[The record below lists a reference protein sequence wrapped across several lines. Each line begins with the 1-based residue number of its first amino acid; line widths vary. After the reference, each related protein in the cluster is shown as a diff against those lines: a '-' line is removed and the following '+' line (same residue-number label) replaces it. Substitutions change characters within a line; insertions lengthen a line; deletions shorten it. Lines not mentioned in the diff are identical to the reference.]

1 MGPIR
6 DVTQASQAL
15 ETCLL
20 RQMIES
26 SGVFKGNGMAGE
38 GLRTQMFV
46 EALADAVE
54 KGGGLG
60 LARIIE
66 QSLPVSEESELA
78 LADGETATEPT
89 SMTNVGRAL
98 IEYGGRAE
106 PPDNRQKT
114 QVKPQD
120 EGGGP

>member
-6 DVTQASQAL
+6 DAAQASQAL
-15 ETCLL
+15 EACLL

-38 GLRTQMFV
+38 RIRTQMFV

-60 LARIIE
+60 LAKIIE
-66 QSLPVSEESELA
+66 QSLPVTEESGLGLA
-78 LADGETATEPT
+78 EGEPATESPP
-89 SMTNVGRAL
+89 MTNVGRAL
-98 IEYGGRAE
+98 NEYAGRVE
-106 PPDNRQKT
+106 PQDRQKT
-114 QVKPQD
+114 QVKPQVK
-120 EGGGP
+120 GGRP

>member
-6 DVTQASQAL
+6 DAAEASQAL
-15 ETCLL
+15 EACLL

-38 GLRTQMFV
+38 RLRTQMFV

-60 LARIIE
+60 LAKIIE
-66 QSLPVSEESELA
+66 QSLPVTKESDLGLA
-78 LADGETATEPT
+78 EGEPATESNP
-89 SMTNVGRAL
+89 MANVGRAL

-106 PPDNRQKT
+106 ALDRQKT
-114 QVKPQD
+114 QVKPQE

>member
-6 DVTQASQAL
+6 DAAQASQAL
-15 ETCLL
+15 EACLL

-26 SGVFKGNGMAGE
+26 SGVFKGTGMAGE
-38 GLRTQMFV
+38 RIRTQMFV

-60 LARIIE
+60 LAKIIE
-66 QSLPVSEESELA
+66 QSLPVSEETDLGPAE
-78 LADGETATEPT
+78 GETATEPMP
-89 SMTNVGRAL
+89 MTNVGRAL

-106 PPDNRQKT
+106 ARDRQKT
-114 QVKPQD
+114 QVPPQVKGD
-120 EGGGP
+120 RP

>member
-6 DVTQASQAL
+6 DAAQASQAL
-15 ETCLL
+15 EACLL

-26 SGVFKGNGMAGE
+26 SGVFKGTGMAGE
-38 GLRTQMFV
+38 RIRTQMFV

-60 LARIIE
+60 LAKIIE
-66 QSLPVSEESELA
+66 QSLPVNEETDLGLA
-78 LADGETATEPT
+78 EGEPATET

-98 IEYGGRAE
+98 IEYGGRVE
-106 PPDNRQKT
+106 PLDSQRP
-114 QVKPQD
+114 QVNPQH
-120 EGGGP
+120 EGGRP

>member
-6 DVTQASQAL
+6 DAAQASQAL

-38 GLRTQMFV
+38 SIRTQMFV

-60 LARIIE
+60 LAKIIE
-66 QSLPVSEESELA
+66 QSLPVTEDTDLGLA
-78 LADGETATEPT
+78 GGEPT
-89 SMTNVGRAL
+89 AESMPMTNVGRAL
-98 IEYGGRAE
+98 NQYGGRVEAQ
-106 PPDNRQKT
+106 DRQKT
-114 QVKPQD
+114 QVKPQV
-120 EGGGP
+120 EGERP

>member
-6 DVTQASQAL
+6 NAAEASQAL
-15 ETCLL
+15 EACLL

-38 GLRTQMFV
+38 RLRTQMFV

-60 LARIIE
+60 LAKIIE
-66 QSLPVSEESELA
+66 QSLPVTEETDLGLTEGDA
-78 LADGETATEPT
+78 ATESNT
-89 SMTNVGRAL
+89 MTNVGRAL
-98 IEYGGRAE
+98 IEYGGRDE
-106 PPDNRQKT
+106 PLDRQKT
-114 QVKPQD
+114 QLKPQK

>member
-6 DVTQASQAL
+6 DAAQASQAL
-15 ETCLL
+15 EACLL

-38 GLRTQMFV
+38 RLRTQMFV

-60 LARIIE
+60 LAKLIE
-66 QSLPVSEESELA
+66 QSLPVSDQTDLGLAEGEAPTESQ
-78 LADGETATEPT
+78 P
-89 SMTNVGRAL
+89 MTNVGRAL

-106 PPDNRQKT
+106 PLDRQKP
-114 QVKPQD
+114 QLKPQE

>member
-6 DVTQASQAL
+6 DAAQASQAL
-15 ETCLL
+15 EACLL

-26 SGVFKGNGMAGE
+26 SGVFKGSGMAGE
-38 GLRTQMFV
+38 RLRTQMFV

-60 LARIIE
+60 LAKLIE
-66 QSLPVSEESELA
+66 QSLPVNDETDLGLAEGEATTESQ
-78 LADGETATEPT
+78 P
-89 SMTNVGRAL
+89 MTNVGRAL

-106 PPDNRQKT
+106 PQDRQKT

-120 EGGGP
+120 EGGRP

>member
-6 DVTQASQAL
+6 DAAEASQAL
-15 ETCLL
+15 EACLL

-26 SGVFKGNGMAGE
+26 SGVFKGTGMAGE
-38 GLRTQMFV
+38 RIRTQMFV

-60 LARIIE
+60 LAKIIE
-66 QSLPVSEESELA
+66 QSLPVNEETDLGLA
-78 LADGETATEPT
+78 EGEPATEST

-106 PPDNRQKT
+106 HLDRQKT
-114 QVKPQD
+114 QVKPQMK
-120 EGGGP
+120 GGRP